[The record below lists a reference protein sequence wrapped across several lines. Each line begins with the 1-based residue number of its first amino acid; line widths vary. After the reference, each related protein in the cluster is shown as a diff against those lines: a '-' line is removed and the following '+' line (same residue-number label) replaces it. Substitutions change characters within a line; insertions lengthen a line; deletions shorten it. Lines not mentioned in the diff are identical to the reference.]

1 MINPVYPAAVV
12 AGNVETSQ
20 YIVDALFG
28 ALGTMAASQ
37 GTMNNYIWGNNRIQN
52 YETIC
57 GGSGASDK
65 QNGCS
70 AVHTHMTN
78 TRLTDPEVLEWR
90 FPVRLETFEIRKNS
104 GGKGK
109 HKGGEGVNRQM
120 RFLEPMTVNIIA
132 GHRIVPPYGIAGGEP
147 GAVGENYVV
156 HSDQK
161 VTNIGTKG
169 QIEVNKNDIFI
180 LKTPGGGGYGNPD

>member
-1 MINPVYPAAVV
+1 
-12 AGNVETSQ
+12 
-20 YIVDALFG
+20 
-28 ALGTMAASQ
+28 
-37 GTMNNYIWGNNRIQN
+37 
-52 YETIC
+52 
-57 GGSGASDK
+57 
-65 QNGCS
+65 
-70 AVHTHMTN
+70 MTN

-132 GHRIVPPYGIAGGEP
+132 GHRIVPPYGIAVGEP

-169 QIEVNKNDIFI
+169 QIEVNKNDISI
-180 LKTPGGGGYGNPD
+180 